1 MTRLFDLTVGLL
13 ALLVLSPL
21 LCVIAILV
29 RIDSSGPAFF
39 RQVRVGRD
47 EIPFSILKFRSMRRN
62 NGLEPAGPLV
72 TIEGDARITRIGHI
86 LRSTK
91 LDELPQLINV
101 VRGDMSLVGPRPEVP
116 KYVAEWTEEQR
127 GIVLSVRP
135 GITDP
140 ASVKFRRES
149 ELLAEQVDPES
160 FYRTELLPLKAEMYA
175 DYVRNRSFGGDVKII
190 FGTLGSV
197 FAK

>member
-47 EIPFSILKFRSMRRN
+47 GNLFSILKFRSMRQN

-72 TIEGDARITRIGHI
+72 TIEGDARITRIGNM

-116 KYVAEWTEEQR
+116 KYVAAWTEEQR

-160 FYRTELLPLKAEMYA
+160 FYRTELLPLKAEL
-175 DYVRNRSFGGDVKII
+175 YVEYVQNRTLVGDVKII

>member
-1 MTRLFDLTVGLL
+1 MTRPFDFMVVLL

-21 LCVIAILV
+21 LAVVAILV
-29 RIDSSGPAFF
+29 RMDSSGPAIF
-39 RQVRVGRD
+39 RQIRVGKD
-47 EIPFSILKFRSMRRN
+47 GDPFSILKFRSMRKS
-62 NGLEPAGPLV
+62 NGREPAGPLL
-72 TIEGDARITRIGHI
+72 TIDGDARITRIGTI

-116 KYVAEWTEEQR
+116 RYVAAWTDAQR
-127 GIVLSVRP
+127 EIVLSVRP

-140 ASVKFRRES
+140 TSMKFRRES

-160 FYRTELLPLKAEMYA
+160 YYRTTLLPLKAEL
-175 DYVRNRSFGGDVKII
+175 YVEYVQNRTFVGDVTII
-190 FGTLGSV
+190 FGTLGSL